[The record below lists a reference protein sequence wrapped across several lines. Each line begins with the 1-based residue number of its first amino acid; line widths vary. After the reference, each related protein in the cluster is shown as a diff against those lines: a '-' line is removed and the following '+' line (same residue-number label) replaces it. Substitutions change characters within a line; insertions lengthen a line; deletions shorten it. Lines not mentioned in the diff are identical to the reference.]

1 MIILGFSRCKNKQKS
16 KTNRSL
22 DKKYFKL
29 PDLFIL
35 DLLRRIPKLQ
45 YLLLYYGGACG
56 RRLKDIKKEMHYLCI
71 SFEWWALRDSNPR
84 PSACKA
90 DALNQ
95 LS

>member
-29 PDLFIL
+29 PDLLIL
-35 DLLRRIPKLQ
+35 DLLRQIPKLQ
-45 YLLLYYGGACG
+45 YLLQKSICSLGPTGNIADPGSHRGACG

-71 SFEWWALRDSNPR
+71 SFDGGR
-84 PSACKA
+84 
-90 DALNQ
+90 
-95 LS
+95 